1 MGDAHTPV
9 MVAEVLEHLAPRPG
23 QVIVDGTAGAGGHTR
38 ALLARVLPGG
48 RIVALDRDPEMLA
61 GLEPQF
67 RGEPVTLVAADY
79 RDLAT
84 ILENLALPV
93 VDGMLLD
100 LGLSSHHLDTPERGF
115 SFQREGP
122 LDMRFDQRQ
131 PTTAADLI
139 RTLPEQ
145 DLARLFWEYG
155 EERWARRIA
164 RAIVRRRQANPF
176 ATTTDLAA
184 VIAAATPTPV
194 HRMRLHPATRIFQA
208 LRIAVNDELTGLDAA
223 ITAGC
228 RHLLSGG
235 RIVVLAYHS
244 LEDRTVKRTLRDL
257 AGCRCPPSLPQ
268 CQCGGPLVRVLTR
281 RVVRPSD
288 AEVAANPRARSAR
301 LRAAVR
307 L

>member
-1 MGDAHTPV
+1 MGEAHTPV
-9 MVAEVLEHLAPRPG
+9 MVAEVLQYLAPAPG

-38 ALLARVLPGG
+38 ALLPRVLPGG
-48 RIVALDRDPEMLA
+48 RIVALDRDPEMIA
-61 GLEPQF
+61 RLEPLV

-93 VDGMLLD
+93 VDGVLLD
-100 LGLSSHHLDTPERGF
+100 LGLSSHHLDDPERGF

-155 EERWARRIA
+155 EERWARRYA
-164 RAIVRRRQANPF
+164 RAIVRRRQANPL

-194 HRMRLHPATRIFQA
+194 HRMRRHPATRIFQA
-208 LRIAVNDELTGLDAA
+208 LRIAVNDELTGLDTA
-223 ITAGC
+223 IVVGC
-228 RHLLSGG
+228 RHLSSGG
-235 RIVVLAYHS
+235 RIVVLSYHS
-244 LEDRTVKRTLRDL
+244 LEDRTVKRTLRDQ
-257 AGCRCPPSLPQ
+257 AGCRCPPSLPT

-281 RVVRPSD
+281 RVVKPSD